1 MNGINQILQRIV
13 SQHNKSLNPIF
24 TRTQTNDAEH
34 DFGYCIGSM
43 KLPLSPKK
51 LMSTYFVVQKLLM
64 LT

>member
-43 KLPLSPKK
+43 KLP
-51 LMSTYFVVQKLLM
+51 
-64 LT
+64 